1 MSQITPEAFVLG
13 LSAIAAAAVMM
24 NGLGVATAQGKA
36 TCSALESIARQPE
49 AKGSITSTLFVGLAM
64 IETSIIFPFI
74 ISIVLVLVN
83 PLVGLL
89 R

>member
-13 LSAIAAAAVMM
+13 LSAIAAAIATLT
-24 NGLGVATAQGKA
+24 GLGVATAQGKA
-36 TCSALESIARQPE
+36 TSSALESIARQPE
-49 AKGSITSTLFVGLAM
+49 ARGSITSTLFVGLAM

-74 ISIVLVLVN
+74 ISIVLVLIN
-83 PLVGLL
+83 PLVGML